1 MMREN
6 LKTKNTE
13 YIVIYQDN
21 LYIASQTPEEILN
34 ILQDKYKININQDFF
49 LGSNYRWNNDLSTQ
63 EIS

>member
-34 ILQDKYKININQDFF
+34 ILQDKYKININPDFF
-49 LGSNYRWNNDLSTQ
+49 LGSNYQWNNDLSTQ